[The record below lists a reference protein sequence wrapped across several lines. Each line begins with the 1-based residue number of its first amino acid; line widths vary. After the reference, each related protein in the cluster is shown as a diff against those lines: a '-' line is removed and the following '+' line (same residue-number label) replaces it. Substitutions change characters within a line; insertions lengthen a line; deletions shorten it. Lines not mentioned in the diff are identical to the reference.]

1 MQQDGG
7 MEQEILDLAQDLAEI
22 GRLVDDDDVAS
33 VLDRF
38 VRRVVFS
45 VPECEEAS
53 ITVLTQDRPEII
65 ARHHKTAAQVAEPS
79 RAALAEQLG
88 APSGPL
94 QETLLYGEPRRIGDL
109 AADHRW
115 PDFDA
120 AAINAGYRSCVFL
133 PLPAAGGT
141 AAAFTLFSAKPDA
154 FGATS
159 YDIVLLFALHAGVA
173 FDNIILYDNS
183 TQLIEHLQSALQ
195 TRTVIGQAQGIL
207 MHRYGIGS
215 EVAFDVLKR
224 GSQDRNVKLRN
235 LSLELVDAQHAG
247 KLSAVLQ
254 QYGLSQ

>member
-1 MQQDGG
+1 

-22 GRLVDDDDVAS
+22 GRLVDDDDVTT

-38 VRRVVFS
+38 VRRVVLS

-53 ITVLTQDRPEII
+53 ITVLTHERPEII
-65 ARHHKTAAQVAEPS
+65 ARHHKTAADVAEPS
-79 RAALAEQLG
+79 RAALAEQLC
-88 APSGPL
+88 APGGPL

-120 AAINAGYRSCVFL
+120 AAINAGYRSCLFL
-133 PLPAAGGT
+133 PLPAAASG
-141 AAAFTLFSAKPDA
+141 AAAFTLFSVKPDA

-159 YDIVLLFALHAGVA
+159 YDVVLLFAMHAGVA
-173 FDNIILYDNS
+173 FDNITLYDDS

-207 MHRYGIGS
+207 MHRYDIS
-215 EVAFDVLKR
+215 SDVAFDVLKR
-224 GSQDRNVKLRN
+224 GSQDQNVKLRN
-235 LSLELVDAQHAG
+235 LSLELVDAQHTGNLTQA
-247 KLSAVLQ
+247 LQ
-254 QYGLSQ
+254 QYGLGQ